1 MSFFGDSYNEKKLK
15 ANLKLAINRLKL
27 VEKKKTEIALRARK
41 EISDY
46 IKVNKIERAR
56 IRVEHIIREDYLV
69 EALEIIEMQCDLIL
83 ARVALLGGKGK
94 GNKVP
99 HVSIHEAIDSILW
112 AYPQISGDCQE
123 LKIVVGQLAILFGK
137 QYVHEVQNKS
147 GDENAHVNA
156 KLVSRLDPSTPK
168 AYIIETYLEAI
179 AQAYDVEYQA
189 DPQVMAAYARQNAI
203 KEEDLINVNHDFNMP
218 KPPNNFPGN
227 PPQPPSNPGNGGG
240 GYPINPSMPQPTHKP
255 AAFTYPSQSVQN
267 PQQPVFEPQNNNPSG
282 EFDKLPTDFIA
293 PTTPAPQPPNNHNP
307 NSSAPLHGQ
316 IYDDGQNLMQ
326 AANNSEIYQAPSIRN
341 NPQQTTPG
349 YTGKSKEAEQ
359 PYHGGQSASVNPPP
373 SYTVINDT
381 DKDLS
386 GYNSTG
392 YNAFGNNQ
400 KQSSNDDDFDIDA
413 MMPSIPTGFKGN
425 NNDDDNQPGNSG
437 NGGDDFDDL
446 EARFANLKK

>member
-1 MSFFGDSYNEKKLK
+1 MGKTQEIIKKMSFFGDSYNEKKLK

-46 IKVNKIERAR
+46 IKVNKIERSR

-147 GDENAHVNA
+147 GDENPHVNA

-203 KEEDLINVNHDFNMP
+203 KEEDLINVDQDFMP

-227 PPQPPSNPGNGGG
+227 PPQPPSNPGNSGGS
-240 GYPINPSMPQPTHKP
+240 YPINPSMPQPPQKQPT
-255 AAFTYPSQSVQN
+255 AFSYPSQ
-267 PQQPVFEPQNNNPSG
+267 PAQNNNQNETEFDPLPSG
-282 EFDKLPTDFIA
+282 FLPPGNFNA
-293 PTTPAPQPPNNHNP
+293 PTSPAPQPPNNENP

-316 IYDDGQNLMQ
+316 IYDDGQNLNQ
-326 AANNSEIYQAPSIRN
+326 APNNDNNEIYQAPSIRGPSN
-341 NPQQTTPG
+341 TQQTSG
-349 YTGKSKEAEQ
+349 YGKSKETEQ
-359 PYHGGQSASVNPPP
+359 PYNGGQ
-373 SYTVINDT
+373 
-381 DKDLS
+381 
-386 GYNSTG
+386 
-392 YNAFGNNQ
+392 
-400 KQSSNDDDFDIDA
+400 
-413 MMPSIPTGFKGN
+413 
-425 NNDDDNQPGNSG
+425 
-437 NGGDDFDDL
+437 
-446 EARFANLKK
+446 

>member
-137 QYVHEVQNKS
+137 QYVHEVQNKA
-147 GDENAHVNA
+147 GDENPHVNA

-203 KEEDLINVNHDFNMP
+203 REEDLINVNHDYMP
-218 KPPNNFPGN
+218 KPPNNFPGI
-227 PPQPPSNPGNGGG
+227 PPQPPSNPGNSGGS
-240 GYPINPSMPQPTHKP
+240 YPINPSMPQAPQKQ
-255 AAFTYPSQSVQN
+255 AFTYPSQPVQN
-267 PQQPVFEPQNNNPSG
+267 VNPETPLNNPSG
-282 EFDKLPTDFIA
+282 EFDQLPNDFIA
-293 PTTPAPQPPNNHNP
+293 PTTPAPQPPNNQNTV

-316 IYDDGQNLMQ
+316 IYDDGQNFNQ
-326 AANNSEIYQAPSIRN
+326 VQNNSDLYQAPSIHTN
-341 NPQQTTPG
+341 SQQTPG
-349 YTGKSKEAEQ
+349 HGKSKEAEQ
-359 PYHGGQSASVNPPP
+359 PYNGGQSASVQPPP

-400 KQSSNDDDFDIDA
+400 PKKSSNDDDFDIDA
-413 MMPSIPTGFKGN
+413 LMPSIPTGFKGN
-425 NNDDDNQPGNSG
+425 NNDDDNKPGNSG
-437 NGGDDFDDL
+437 SGGDFDDL